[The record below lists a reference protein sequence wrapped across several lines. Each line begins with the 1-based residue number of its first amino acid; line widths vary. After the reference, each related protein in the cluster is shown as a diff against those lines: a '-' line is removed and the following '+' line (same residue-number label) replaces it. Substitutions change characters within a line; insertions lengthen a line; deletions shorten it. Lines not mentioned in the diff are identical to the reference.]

1 MPTKEACVLCMIT
14 FLLFGVDG
22 EDGLGKWKPKH
33 ECTLILV
40 ISSISVMLHLRA
52 TDNELEGEKDQ
63 KVPF

>member
-1 MPTKEACVLCMIT
+1 M
-14 FLLFGVDG
+14 DD
-22 EDGLGKWKPKH
+22 EDGLGRWKPKH

-52 TDNELEGEKDQ
+52 TDSELEGEKDH